1 MSRSQFQ
8 SKRFILRHAWLN
20 LWDERMTTGRINQVA
35 IFPRAFQT
43 TLKQWSKIVPR
54 IDKWAASNS
63 SRHDWSKLTLNQLV
77 VSDLTFPELDITWKV
92 NRPTT
97 SLPNPTWTNSQTPNT
112 KPNVGPKSHTD
123 LDLHSMLDR
132 RLVLLSRWTSTNQ
145 TDLQTRIIRRILFR
159 TAKQQ
164 TNKLLR
170 PPQCD
175 YHKAAWWCNQEI
187 TRKTC
192 HSFQRWSHYT
202 NPKSESLDIS
212 SNSNNRHRR
221 VVLANSFESVK
232 PNYFTVFELLKR
244 GNLSSSLFMNTQYFA
259 T

>member
-43 TLKQWSKIVPR
+43 TLKQWSQIHPR

-123 LDLHSMLDR
+123 LDLHWMLDR

-175 YHKAAWWCNQEI
+175 YHKAAWWCN
-187 TRKTC
+187 
-192 HSFQRWSHYT
+192 
-202 NPKSESLDIS
+202 
-212 SNSNNRHRR
+212 
-221 VVLANSFESVK
+221 
-232 PNYFTVFELLKR
+232 
-244 GNLSSSLFMNTQYFA
+244 
-259 T
+259 